1 MSTIA
6 VFDMNETMLSLE
18 PVREMWDRHVPGASR
33 EWFAR
38 LLHLSVVSN
47 QTGDYH
53 DFSTLGA
60 AALSYVADA
69 HGYEAKEPALADLQ
83 EAMGNLAA
91 HPDVRPGLE
100 RLKEEGWTLATLTNS
115 TRAAAAGSLHNTGL
129 IGYFDQVLTV
139 ESVEK
144 FKPHPDV
151 YRIASEALQAPL
163 NTMWMVASHDW
174 DLAGAAAVGMKTAF
188 VRRPGLP
195 WAPHFADPDLEVAD
209 FVALSEALTGLT
221 Q

>member
-1 MSTIA
+1 MSFA
-6 VFDMNETMLSLE
+6 VFDMNETMLSLGS
-18 PVREMWDRHVPGASR
+18 VRNVFERHLPGSDR

-47 QTGDYH
+47 ETGEYH
-53 DFSTLGA
+53 DFSSLGA
-60 AALSYVADA
+60 SALHFVADA
-69 HGYEAKEPALADLQ
+69 LGYEAKDRALADLKD
-83 EAMGNLAA
+83 AMANLTA

-100 RLKEEGWTLATLTNS
+100 RLKESGWTLATLTNS
-115 TRAAAAGSLHNTGL
+115 TREAAEGSLGRTGL
-129 IGYFDQVLTV
+129 IELFDFVLTV

-151 YRIASEALQAPL
+151 YAIAADALQAPFESI
-163 NTMWMVASHDW
+163 WMVASHDW

-195 WAPHFADPDLEVAD
+195 WARHYSKPDISAAD
-209 FVALSEALTGLT
+209 FVELASALTSA
-221 Q
+221 